1 MHLSLSARVGLDEPT
16 ADDGFITW
24 FDAEVVDE
32 DGESV
37 AARASAALIHVG
49 SAGEALYDAMDADSC
64 QLEGLWTT
72 YLMADRPDDERG
84 EDSLYSRLQGDMGH
98 CLLYV
103 HELHVEPAF
112 LAMNLAFAV
121 LRRLADVVGESA
133 AVVVA
138 RAEDPVQAETL
149 RLLGFEPG
157 PQPFWHLRQVLLQ
170 PTVRRGD
177 DGRFEVA
184 TLPPRMRFM
193 NN

>member
-1 MHLSLSARVGLDEPT
+1 MHLYLSARVGLDEPT

-24 FDAEVVDE
+24 FDAAVVDE
-32 DGESV
+32 DEEVV
-37 AARASAALIHVG
+37 AARARAALIHVG
-49 SAGEALYDAMDADSC
+49 SAGDALYDAMDADSSD
-64 QLEGLWTT
+64 LECLWTA
-72 YLMADRPDDERG
+72 YLMADRPEDESG
-84 EDSLYSRLQGDMGH
+84 EECLYSRVQGDMGH

-112 LAMNLAFAV
+112 LAMNLVFAL

-138 RAEDPVQAETL
+138 RGEDPVAAETL

-157 PQPFWHLRQVLLQ
+157 PQPFWHLRQVLVQ
-170 PTVRRGD
+170 PTVRRGG